1 MDVDEIHTLRDDIS
15 KRLVKAYPQLPE
27 DNMFN
32 IDVDEIKYEMN
43 LDEEE
48 WR

>member
-1 MDVDEIHTLRDDIS
+1 MKVDEIYSLRESIS
-15 KRLVKAYPQLPE
+15 KGLVKAYPQLQE

-32 IDVDEIKYEMN
+32 IDVDEIKYEID

-48 WR
+48 R